1 MLVNKGQEIIEA
13 DYQKYKD
20 MLIKNS
26 KELDEKLQVKDSN
39 ILTDS
44 TLAAYEQ
51 KKRLTDRILS
61 KLAIVVQAAKYAKEL
76 FNFNIEIS
84 DMIDYSLNLTNAIES
99 AQTP

>member
-1 MLVNKGQEIIEA
+1 MQNYGAAGNEYLQMLANKGQEIIEA

-26 KELDEKLQVKDSN
+26 KELDEKLQVKGSN

-51 KKRLTDRILS
+51 KKRLTDRIC
-61 KLAIVVQAAKYAKEL
+61 KRIIQ
-76 FNFNIEIS
+76 F
-84 DMIDYSLNLTNAIES
+84 
-99 AQTP
+99 